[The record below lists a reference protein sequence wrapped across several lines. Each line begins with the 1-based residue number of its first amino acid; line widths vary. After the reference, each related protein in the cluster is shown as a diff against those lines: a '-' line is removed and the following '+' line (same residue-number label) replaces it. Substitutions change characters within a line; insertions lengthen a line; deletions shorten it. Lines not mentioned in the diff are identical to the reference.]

1 MKSKRTICF
10 VLLPSCHLMDLAGP
24 AQVFYEASQL
34 GTDEYNVVF
43 AATEKQ
49 VSTEQNLLVAQLA
62 NLHSVVLHPG
72 DFIFV
77 PGIHFK
83 AFVNGELDR
92 EIRKLTPWLA
102 RQASRGIAVASVC
115 SGSLVLAEAGLLD
128 GRKCTSH
135 WKCIDYMK
143 KRYPKA
149 IVEINKLYVADG
161 NIFTSAGMTSGI
173 DMALSILELIHG
185 PILPSRVAREMVVY
199 IRRND
204 DDPQEAVYLDYRTH
218 FNPGIHKVQDYIIS
232 NPRENPGL
240 EELAALGNTSVRNL
254 TRMFRKATGHSI
266 IDYKNVTKL
275 NLAETL
281 VGNPQF
287 TIERIAKECGFTS
300 ARHLRRI
307 WKTYKGGT
315 LSDYRASR
323 NTTEFK

>member
-10 VLLPSCHLMDLAGP
+10 LLMPSCHLMDLAGP

-34 GTDEYNVVF
+34 GNEEYNIVF
-43 AATEKQ
+43 AGIDRDVK
-49 VSTEQNLLVAQLA
+49 TEQNLLMSQLTHFR
-62 NLHSVVLHPG
+62 NVRLQPG
-72 DFIFV
+72 DYVFV

-83 AFVNGELDR
+83 AFLNGDLDND
-92 EIRKLTPWLA
+92 ILKVKPWLRDQAA
-102 RQASRGIAVASVC
+102 RNISIASVC
-115 SGSLVLAEAGLLD
+115 SGSLILAEAGLLE

-135 WKCIDYMK
+135 WKCIEYMQK
-143 KRYPKA
+143 QYPKS

-173 DMALSILELIHG
+173 DMALSILEMIHG
-185 PILPSRVAREMVVY
+185 PILPSKVAREMVVY

-232 NPRENPGL
+232 NPKENPGL

-266 IDYKNVTKL
+266 IDYKNTTKL

-281 VGNPQF
+281 VGNSNY
-287 TIERIAKECGFTS
+287 TIDRIAMECGFTS

-315 LSDYRASR
+315 LSTHRATIM
-323 NTTEFK
+323 NEAK